1 MEVVV
6 WVRMSFINI
15 ALEDLDDARKLYQSE
30 FISGVIKSQPGYR
43 FHYWLESTERPGD
56 VISLT
61 AWDTQSDGEAYERGG
76 VYSELGSKLRQW
88 FHTERVLRCYEVRE
102 VADL

>member
-1 MEVVV
+1 LEDVV
-6 WVRMSFINI
+6 WIRMSYISI
-15 ALEDLDDARKLYQSE
+15 ALEDLEDARKLYQSE

-43 FHYWLESTERPGD
+43 FHYWLESAEQPGD

-61 AWDTQSDGEAYERGG
+61 AWDSQSDGEAYERSG

-88 FHTERVLRCYEVRE
+88 FHTERVLRSYEVR
-102 VADL
+102 D